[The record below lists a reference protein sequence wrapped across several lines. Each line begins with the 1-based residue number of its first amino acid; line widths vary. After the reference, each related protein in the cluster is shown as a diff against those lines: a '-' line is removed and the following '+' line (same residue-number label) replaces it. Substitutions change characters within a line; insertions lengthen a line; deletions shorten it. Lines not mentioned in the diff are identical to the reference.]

1 MNQLKKPEPA
11 IPAHETLAVGLLLSM
26 VGGFLE
32 SYTYLLHGGV
42 FANAQTGN
50 LVLMAVSFA
59 TGNVRQALFYP
70 TPILAFVLGILISTH
85 MCRKYSARLLLA
97 WEPILVGVELALLF
111 GVGLL
116 PRWVPSGVTTVTVS
130 FLCSMQYNTF
140 RKVGGAP
147 YATTFCTNNLR
158 LAAQGIYTWVCEKDR
173 AAAVRSGRYLLII
186 LAFVAGAF
194 FGALLIGLFALHA
207 IWACCLLLAAVLVL
221 LLWRR

>member
-1 MNQLKKPEPA
+1 MGQSKRPA
-11 IPAHETLAVGLLLSM
+11 QGIPAQETLAVGLLLSM

-50 LVLMAVSFA
+50 LVLMALSLA
-59 TGNVRQALFYP
+59 AGNVRQALFYP

-85 MCRKYSARLLLA
+85 MCRKYSARQLLA
-97 WEPILVGVELALLF
+97 WEPILMGIEIALLF
-111 GVGLL
+111 VLGLL
-116 PRWVPSGVTTVTVS
+116 PRWVPSSVTTVTVS

-158 LAAQGIYTWVCEKDR
+158 QAAQGIYTWVCERDR
-173 AAAVRSGRYLLII
+173 AAAVRSGRYLLVI
-186 LAFVAGAF
+186 LAFAAGAF
-194 FGALLIGLFALHA
+194 FGALLIGVFSLRAV
-207 IWACCLLLAAVLVL
+207 WACCMLLAAVLVL